1 MTGMY
6 FEEFEIG
13 KRYEHQP
20 GRTVTEADNL
30 MFTTLSMNPQSLHL
44 DAVFAGQSQ
53 FEQILVNSLFTLAT
67 VIGLSVGD
75 TTIGTPGGNLGFD
88 ETKFPNPVFIG
99 DTIFSSTVIVD
110 KRESK
115 SRPEWGIVTFS
126 HEGHNQRGELVCACM
141 RKGMMIKRSSLDP
154 NAEAGPWHGSRAAAE
169 NGES

>member
-30 MFTTLSMNPQSLHL
+30 LFTTLSMNPQSLHL

-53 FEQILVNSLFTLAT
+53 FGQILVNSLFTLAT

-75 TTIGTPGGNLGFD
+75 TTVGNLGFD
-88 ETKFPNPVFIG
+88 ETKFPGPVFVG
-99 DTIFSSTVIVD
+99 DTIFSSTVITD

-126 HEGHNQRGELVCACM
+126 HEGHNQRGELVCTCV
-141 RKGMMIKRSSLDP
+141 RKGMMIKRSSLGPDDLV
-154 NAEAGPWHGSRAAAE
+154 GPWHGSRAATE
-169 NGES
+169 GDSQ